1 MYNCTNFISYKI
13 NMATRNPE
21 ALNSPENPETRQE
34 LKELRLDI
42 SKDHKKFESLSK
54 DPVLKKWLE
63 KLFKKN
69 CEMTF
74 SEEWKHFERL
84 NIWKTMENILKKYPD
99 LWFHIS
105 WELKLPLSER
115 KFSNLSLQQ
124 KLNFT
129 ALHSAI
135 FWKNIFYKKNPSS
148 QDIIDRIRQNNKA
161 NFNKINSQFE
171 RENIKNLLDLED
183 TLKDFGLTSSEIW
196 KVKEYLLLIKK
207 HPEFAWINK
216 PQEADLLPNWVWYAF
231 FLLVGVALWVLWKYY
246 IDNLWEVNTE
256 STIEITRPG
265 IVKVENPES
274 VLKFMVTKGKFGN
287 DPEHPIRWRDEVK
300 MFTIN
305 DNDSWWKKWAKEKL
319 NVIQSR
325 EIIMDLS
332 WDVLGWFDL
341 DEWCQINIETNY
353 PSEWKWIAYVQ
364 LPEPDIMILNDE
376 AKVVSEELERVHIS
390 EFKDT
395 HEKLRQKLRSDAQA
409 WISNDKE
416 FYNKTKE
423 DAKNNLLALFKT
435 LKPYWMEIEDVRIRF
450 FDPKKWEKPEP
461 TVPDF
466 RPEQRTIRFH

>member
-1 MYNCTNFISYKI
+1 MK
-13 NMATRNPE
+13 E
-21 ALNSPENPETRQE
+21 KLNETQE
-34 LKELRLDI
+34 SSKEELNWLKTEVSRE
-42 SKDHKKFESLSK
+42 FREFQTLSK
-54 DPVLKKWLE
+54 DKNVINWIKKVTDKCWNYVIE
-63 KLFKKN
+63 TMWKWAEN
-69 CEMTF
+69 VDVGQEMQD
-74 SEEWKHFERL
+74 
-84 NIWKTMENILKKYPD
+84 ILKNHED
-99 LWFHIS
+99 LWLYIS
-105 WELKLPLSER
+105 WTLKLPLR
-115 KFSNLSLQQ
+115 NVKFSELSVEQ
-124 KLNFT
+124 KINYL
-129 ALHSAI
+129 ALHDA
-135 FWKNIFYKKNPSS
+135 FKYRRLKRLQWHKEP
-148 QDIIDRIRQNNKA
+148 
-161 NFNKINSQFE
+161 INA
-171 RENIKNLLDLED
+171 ENIIWNCNINLKAYQDMINARFRNYNFSNFLRLEN
-183 TLKDFGLTSSEIW
+183 TLKEDFWLTNIESQQL
-196 KVKEYLLLIKK
+196 KKYLLLVKE
-207 HPEFAWINK
+207 HPEYLKTLKGEFEAQPQMASSNMWWYIAIGLGTILWI
-216 PQEADLLPNWVWYAF
+216 
-231 FLLVGVALWVLWKYY
+231 VLWAVWMHY
-246 IDNLWEVNTE
+246 IDNLWEVNPE

-341 DEWCQINIETNY
+341 DEGCQIDIETNY